1 MSLTQD
7 THVQVDT
14 THGKVWSKAWTT
26 SVDGLVVVHDADHDR
41 WSLTHRASGK
51 AVVELQGRMVNALRV
66 AAHQLRDYDW
76 MLPEGDLTGEQIKA
90 MVLSVA
96 SALQAAMDNAKGI
109 EPDVTPATERGV
121 GSV

>member
-1 MSLTQD
+1 MSLIQD

-26 SVDGLVVVHDADHDR
+26 SVEGLVVIHDADHDR

-51 AVVELQGRMVNALRV
+51 AVVELQGGMVNAMRV
-66 AAHQLRDYDW
+66 AAHQLRDHDW
-76 MLPEGDLTGEQIKA
+76 T
-90 MVLSVA
+90 VA
-96 SALQAAMDNAKGI
+96 EEAISHEHRQAAAAALTHA
-109 EPDVTPATERGV
+109 EETAPDVTPATERGV